1 MSERTEALQNRL
13 DDARDYLNSVLDRV
27 NGRWDTQ
34 VYSDGAQ
41 WTVVQLVRHLAI
53 SDAGQWGMAKNII
66 EGGEGVPADFDLER
80 YNRRSVEKRA
90 EMTVQ
95 EARQQLAETRGDLVL
110 WLDTLD
116 DDSLNREG
124 RHGSMK
130 IMTVEQILIT
140 MADHE
145 QNHADDIARV
155 LGIEG

>member
-41 WTVVQLVRHLAI
+41 WTVAQLVRHLAI
-53 SDAGQWGMAKNII
+53 TDAAQWGQAKNII

-124 RHGSMK
+124 RHGTMK
-130 IMTVEQILIT
+130 IMSVEQILIT

-145 QNHADDIARV
+145 HTHADDIARV
-155 LGIEG
+155 LGIS